1 MMLKLVSALR
11 VSREIEGLLPAVE
24 LLAGTALVGMALLW
38 FRRSRRQQPDA
49 DATPAVTEQ
58 APSPQPAAPQ
68 QTRAPLRIRGL
79 LLLNLKPSDG
89 TEQIE
94 AAPPLGP
101 REDVIRTV
109 QATVP
114 GLAVDS
120 AGRGEVAAADYCL
133 AVDLGPHDPVAAM
146 IASAEGDA
154 GIEMLRTLV
163 QSQGW
168 RAYAARAGVFIEP
181 DALDLFAL
189 PDALPSRSQP

>member
-11 VSREIEGLLPAVE
+11 ASKEIEGLLPAVE
-24 LLAGTALVGMALLW
+24 LLAGTVLVGMALLW
-38 FRRSRRQQPDA
+38 FRRSRRQQPVTEA
-49 DATPAVTEQ
+49 KPAVTEPAQ
-58 APSPQPAAPQ
+58 SPQPRSQ
-68 QTRAPLRIRGL
+68 HDTRAPLSIRGL

-101 REDVIRTV
+101 RDDVIRTV

-120 AGRGEVAAADYCL
+120 AGRGEVAADDYRV
-133 AVDLGPHDPVAAM
+133 AVDLGPHDPVHAM
-146 IASAEGDA
+146 IASADGDA

-168 RAYAARAGVFIEP
+168 RAYAAKAGVFIEP
-181 DALDLFAL
+181 EALDLFAL